1 MSPRVLVVWCVA
13 CLLWSGTFL
22 FIRLGV
28 SHVPPLTFAWLRLLI
43 AGAVLAAITVARGG
57 FAGVR
62 GRDVMHIMGAGV
74 LLLGV
79 NYGLTYWGARLIP
92 SGLVAILQSSTPVL
106 AMAIGWAIGAE
117 AVTLRK
123 CAALAAGVAGVLLT
137 FREEAPAS
145 AAGGLAG
152 LLAVAGGSICVA
164 VAYVWLKRKAR
175 RVPPLTVTTLQCFA
189 GLIPLMTVGLVAEGN
204 PFNAGW
210 TLPAIG
216 ALLYLSIGAS
226 VVAFGLNYWLLQRM
240 DTSAMLMMG
249 VAEVPIAVSVGAFFF
264 DERLPPGMLA
274 GGACVLAG
282 VMLTFFGKG
291 SSGRGQTPGFDPGV

>member
-1 MSPRVLVVWCVA
+1 MAPRVLIVWCIA

-43 AGAVLAAITVARGG
+43 ACAVLAAISVARRG
-57 FAGVR
+57 FAGL
-62 GRDVMHIMGAGV
+62 GWRDVMHITGTGV

-79 NYGLTYWGARLIP
+79 NYGLTYWGAQFIP
-92 SGLVAILQSSTPVL
+92 SGLVAILQSTTPVI
-106 AMAIGWAIGAE
+106 AMAIGWGLGAE
-117 AVTLRK
+117 TVTLRK
-123 CAALAAGVAGVLLT
+123 CAALAAGIVGVLLT
-137 FREEAPAS
+137 FREEARAPG
-145 AAGGLAG
+145 AGGLPG
-152 LLAVAGGSICVA
+152 VLAVGGGSICVA
-164 VAYVWLKRKAR
+164 VAYVWLKRTAAR
-175 RVPPLTVTTLQCFA
+175 TPPLTVTTFQCVA
-189 GLIPLMTVGLVAEGN
+189 GFIPLMTVGLITEGN

-210 TLPAIG
+210 TLPAIV

-226 VVAFGLNYWLLQRM
+226 VVAFGLIYWLLQRM

-249 VAEVPIAVSVGAFFF
+249 VAEVPIAVSLGAMFF

-282 VMLTFFGKG
+282 VMLTL
-291 SSGRGQTPGFDPGV
+291 SSRPARRLST